1 MTSPSPAMRFF
12 LDEGV
17 PREVGRRLEA
27 HGYEVIYLEERV
39 AKGSKDNLV
48 AAVAEANAA
57 ILVVFDADFKSI
69 AQRAGIGQRRFG
81 QLSLLRFEK
90 CRESQAAD
98 RLDQSMSLIEHEWQ
112 KGCDQRDRRMFVVI
126 TANTIRT
133 HR

>member
-1 MTSPSPAMRFF
+1 MRFF

-17 PREVGRRLEA
+17 PHEVGRRLQK
-27 HGYEVIYLEERV
+27 HGHEVLFLEEKV

-48 AAVAEANAA
+48 AAVAEANSA
-57 ILVVFDADFKSI
+57 ILVAFDHDFKSI
-69 AQRAGIGQRRFG
+69 AQRVGIGRTRFR

-98 RLDQSMSLIEHEWQ
+98 RIDEAISLIEHEWRHRRTV
-112 KGCDQRDRRMFVVI
+112 RDRRLFMVI

-133 HR
+133 NR